1 MVGIMSAYTQCV
13 IKHHEILRIERH
25 VRKINQ

>member
-1 MVGIMSAYTQCV
+1 MSAYTQCV
-13 IKHHEILRIERH
+13 IKHHEIVRIERH